1 MHGAFC
7 DQPWPGND
15 SGGNPGLCRTV
26 PWPGNDSGG
35 DPGPSRTLRNGDT
48 ADTAHTVRLPDVL
61 FRRFISCDS
70 PNYYLGVLP
79 RKNKFGETRNEA
91 LQLVSFL

>member
-1 MHGAFC
+1 MYGTFC
-7 DQPWPGND
+7 EQPWPVND
-15 SGGNPGLCRTV
+15 CGDDPGLSRTV
-26 PWPGNDSGG
+26 GS
-35 DPGPSRTLRNGDT
+35 GDT
-48 ADTAHTVRLPDVL
+48 AHTAHTVRLPDVIL
-61 FRRFISCDS
+61 RRFISCDS